1 MRRNPTQIQYD
12 VMNKSKENS
21 FANSQ
26 PFSTRIRK
34 EPPVSNKV
42 NARDP
47 SLTGTNWSLYKL
59 EVANKVGSV

>member
-1 MRRNPTQIQYD
+1 
-12 VMNKSKENS
+12 MNKPKENG

-34 EPPVSNKV
+34 EAPVSDKV

-47 SLTGTNWSLYKL
+47 SLTGTNWSLSKS
-59 EVANKVGSV
+59 EVANKVGSL